1 MNIDT
6 LVENF
11 YRKTN
16 ETESLISEVMKL
28 ILGEGSAGSKFPSGT
43 FTYDMIPSPS
53 INELGWG
60 ALATPAGKS
69 APVPVDKAARGSL
82 AQYLKNI
89 GVGGDLK
96 SKIDSLNRFYAGD
109 TFPGPEG
116 SPGSQLR
123 RTISYLIFYKTMTE
137 IITNFN
143 AASAGFTFESFI
155 AVLLDAT
162 HGQQIPATAQKGEGT
177 IADIRVYKDGR
188 PISLKL
194 YKEGSLK
201 VGGSYSQLIKDVTG
215 KIPTME
221 YVAVTKAVTGE
232 GIAAAGHI
240 IFRSFQ
246 FTLNNI
252 ASVLAYGKK
261 TNMMMLTVPAIF
273 ATASREELK
282 QMVSSGDLATHL
294 HMPAKGYV
302 ETGPLVKA
310 FYEDVMVAA
319 AAAQQSERLS
329 DEALRA
335 IDDGLRPLLSGEAS
349 LPGSTVLVK
358 ATGIAALGASEKREA
373 KAILKAAVVKYDL
386 AFAAE
391 KKADTPRKQAFK
403 RRGYLTPKQSLVVLN
418 KLAADGEEDL
428 LREALKST
436 QGMTGKLTHTQF
448 EISQT
453 QLAAM
458 ASGLKGKEDLF
469 PYGQYEIGILQVGA
483 EKIQGILDQ
492 SVNTFNAT
500 IFQIFTDLKTLS
512 TSLNGYVASG
522 LEKTKLADTAQVAA
536 GDIAKGTEDVA
547 DTDSSEP
554 DSGLTGES
562 S

>member
-1 MNIDT
+1 MNIDA

-11 YRKTN
+11 YSKIDEN
-16 ETESLISEVMKL
+16 EDLINEVMKFL
-28 ILGEGSAGSKFPSGT
+28 LVEGSTGETFPSET
-43 FTYDMIPSPS
+43 YTYDMIPSPP

-60 ALATPAGKS
+60 ALSTPAGKKG
-69 APVPVDKAARGSL
+69 PVPVDKDARGGL

-96 SKIDSLNRFYAGD
+96 SKIDSLNRFYAGE

-232 GIAAAGHI
+232 GLDAAGHI

-252 ASVLAYGKK
+252 ASVLWYGKE
-261 TNMMMLTVPAIF
+261 TNKMMLTVPAIF
-273 ATASREELK
+273 APGARKELK
-282 QMVSSGDLATHL
+282 QLAATGDIEAHL

-302 ETGPLVKA
+302 DRAPLVQA
-310 FYEDVMVAA
+310 FYQKIREDAE
-319 AAAQQSERLS
+319 QGLS
-329 DEALRA
+329 DR
-335 IDDGLRPLLSGEAS
+335 G
-349 LPGSTVLVK
+349 
-358 ATGIAALGASEKREA
+358 AALWDALEAFSKDEEELPLKTTLTLAVIGGTKAGKPVIGTMSGPGKEA
-373 KAILKAAVVKYDL
+373 KAERLVAKTIINNAYAAYLKVAKEA
-386 AFAAE
+386 
-391 KKADTPRKQAFK
+391 KKANAPRTQAFQ
-403 RRGYLTPKQSLVVLN
+403 RLAYLTPDQSLETLN
-418 KLAADGEEDL
+418 ELAASGEEDL
-428 LREALKST
+428 LRKALKST

-448 EISQT
+448 EMSQT

-458 ASGLKGKEDLF
+458 SSGLETADLF
-469 PYGQYEIGILQVGA
+469 PYGQYEIGTLQVGSK
-483 EKIQGILDQ
+483 KIQGVLDK
-492 SVNTFNAT
+492 SVNTFNST

-522 LEKTKLADTAQVAA
+522 LEKTKLADTAKTAA
-536 GDIAKGTEDVA
+536 DDIAKGTEDVV
-547 DTDSSEP
+547 TDDVE
-554 DSGLTGES
+554 E
-562 S
+562 